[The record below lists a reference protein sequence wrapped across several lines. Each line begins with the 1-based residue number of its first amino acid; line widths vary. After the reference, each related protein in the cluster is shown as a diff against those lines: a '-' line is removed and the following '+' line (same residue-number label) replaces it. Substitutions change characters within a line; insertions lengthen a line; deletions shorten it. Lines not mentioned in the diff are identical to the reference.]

1 MKNLFILESQYLIK
15 NRKIKDILNLIYLQN
30 FNKCYDLLM
39 TSYDIEEE
47 MKELL
52 AQFTFDLDYLYL
64 VCSMV
69 ITV

>member
-1 MKNLFILESQYLIK
+1 
-15 NRKIKDILNLIYLQN
+15 
-30 FNKCYDLLM
+30 M